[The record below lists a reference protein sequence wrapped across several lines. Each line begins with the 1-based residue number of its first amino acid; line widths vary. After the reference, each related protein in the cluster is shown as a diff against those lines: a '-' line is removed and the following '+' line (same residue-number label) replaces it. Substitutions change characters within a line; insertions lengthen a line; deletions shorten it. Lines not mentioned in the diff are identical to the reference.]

1 MTSIQSNALNQ
12 QLYQRLFDHLDVDK
26 SAALSLDE
34 LKATGTKGDAAVFAE
49 AFKALDGDRDGKIVR
64 AEMTGP
70 SLSFVSETLGAMIAT
85 QTSSVSNDGKVAEG
99 GLDSPAS
106 EQPSEAVKALFVRA
120 DVDGDGFLSSD
131 EMKAEGALRRAANLD
146 AGFISGPIF
155 IPRDANQDGLIA
167 PEEIRSGSG
176 QPLQLKRVFFDEMPL
191 EHQQQWLETR
201 ANHNALNPANPM
213 PEPMIYSAEEKQRI
227 RQQQDTDWAER
238 MSGPEGTYKLLD
250 REVTAYRD
258 AARADFDS
266 LTMTDTLSAR
276 LMKQILAG
284 LEAKP
289 AQGGVM
295 A

>member
-34 LKATGTKGDAAVFAE
+34 IKATGAKGDDAIFAE
-49 AFKALDGDRDGKIVR
+49 AFKALDGDHDGKIIR

-70 SLSFVSETLGAMIAT
+70 ALSFASETIGAMIAT
-85 QTSSVSNDGKVAEG
+85 QTSSAPDDGKVAEG
-99 GLDSPAS
+99 ALDSPAS
-106 EQPSEAVKALFVRA
+106 GQPSEAVKALFARA

-155 IPRDANQDGLIA
+155 IPRDANRDGLIA
-167 PEEIRSGSG
+167 PEEISSGSS
-176 QPLQLKRVFFDEMPL
+176 QPLKLKAAFFDEMPP
-191 EHQQQWLETR
+191 EHQQHWLEVR
-201 ANHNALNPANPM
+201 EKHNALNPANPM
-213 PEPMIYSAEEKQRI
+213 PEPIVYSAEEKQRI

-250 REVTAYRD
+250 REVTASRD
-258 AARADFDS
+258 NARAEFDS
-266 LTMTDTLSAR
+266 MTMTDTLSAR

-284 LEAKP
+284 LETKP
-289 AQGGVM
+289 ASASVI